1 MVIKLSEFVR
11 TDGQAVTVFT
21 VCKYKYKMDN
31 ECMGECEEN
40 KKKRKNPFLG
50 LFYFTDCLIRKV

>member
-11 TDGQAVTVFT
+11 TDGQAVIVFT

-31 ECMGECEEN
+31 KCMGECEEN
-40 KKKRKNPFLG
+40 KKKKKESIFRVI
-50 LFYFTDCLIRKV
+50 LFY